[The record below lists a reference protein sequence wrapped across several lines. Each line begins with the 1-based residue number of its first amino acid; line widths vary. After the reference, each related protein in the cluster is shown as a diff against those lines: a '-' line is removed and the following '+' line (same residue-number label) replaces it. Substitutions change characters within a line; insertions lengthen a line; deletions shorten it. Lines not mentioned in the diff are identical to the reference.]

1 MSTPYLSFLKA
12 LAENNSKE
20 WMDTNRDWYQKV
32 KGEFI
37 EDVGELLGGITAW
50 EPALTAF
57 KAKNCVFR
65 QNRDI
70 RFSANKSPYKTN
82 LAAYFSVRG
91 KKSNDPGYYLHIQPG
106 GSFIAGGIWMPPADV
121 LKKIR
126 QEIDYSGEE
135 LLKILNKP
143 TFKKHFS
150 SLEGEQLK
158 TSPRD
163 YDAEHPHID
172 LLRYKS
178 FIVSTPLADKDI
190 SSGNFKTKTLDAF
203 RLMKPFHDFLHQAVD
218 EAESGEGLL

>member
-1 MSTPYLSFLKA
+1 MPTPYLNFLKE
-12 LAENNSKE
+12 LANNNSKE
-20 WMDTNRDWYQKV
+20 WMDTNRDWYQEV
-32 KGEFI
+32 RAVFL
-37 EDVGELLGGITAW
+37 EDVAELLEGVSSW
-50 EPALTAF
+50 EPALAGF
-57 KAKNCVFR
+57 KAKDCVFR

-70 RFSANKSPYKTN
+70 RFSANKAPYKTN
-82 LAAYFSVRG
+82 LAAYFSVGG
-91 KKSNDPGYYLHIQPG
+91 KKSNGPGYYLHIQPG
-106 GSFIAGGIWMPPADV
+106 ESFIAGGIWMPPADI

-135 LLKILNKP
+135 LLKILNEP
-143 TFKKHFS
+143 NFKKHFS

-163 YDAEHPHID
+163 YDTEHPHID